1 MLSAEIVGSVK
12 RGGLVLRIIM
22 NMSLKDVDI
31 ESALRRLA
39 ERRIE
44 TAMEEGKFRNI
55 EGMGKPLDLEPLPA
69 DEKARMMWW
78 ALRIL
83 KQNDVIPD
91 EVRWRKA
98 VEALRAKIPGVKSE
112 PALDVLVHQI
122 NDLIRKLN
130 TLGTNALPVNLAPL
144 DLEIE
149 RRRLR
154 ERLAS

>member
-1 MLSAEIVGSVK
+1 
-12 RGGLVLRIIM
+12 
-22 NMSLKDVDI
+22 MSLKDVDI

-44 TAMEEGKFRNI
+44 TAMEEGKFKHI
-55 EGMGKPLDLEPLPA
+55 EGMGGPLDLEPLPA
-69 DEKARMMWW
+69 DENARMMWW
-78 ALRIL
+78 ALRLL

-98 VEALRAKIPGVKSE
+98 VDMLRAKIPTVKTES
-112 PALDVLVHQI
+112 ALEVLVHQI
-122 NDLIRKLN
+122 NDLIRNLN

-144 DLEIE
+144 DLDHE

-154 ERLAS
+154 ERLES